1 MREERVRSEITVVPA
16 DRSNI
21 IIEIGAAKAVNA
33 LPKSQLGKA
42 LAYAQKLLPYMKTF
56 LTNGYLE
63 IDNNAA
69 ERAIKPFVICRKTGC
84 FPRQQKVQNQV

>member
-42 LAYAQKLLPYMKTF
+42 LAYAQNLLPYMKTF
-56 LTNGYLE
+56 FDKW
-63 IDNNAA
+63 IS
-69 ERAIKPFVICRKTGC
+69 
-84 FPRQQKVQNQV
+84 